1 MICPVILVFH
11 LLRLSIDCCLKRRSK
26 MTNWILAVN
35 LRVLTVLTR
44 RGSLVL
50 FVLVSVSASDR
61 GNMKSFLRSLERV
74 VCCGSRRSG
83 IAGIVFQY
91 PVWGNESKL
100 FKEND
105 HPPLQLIDLYW
116 GSQIFKSSGLLLHSI
131 DLKER
136 HLEIATRILAW
147 QVVMV
152 PQFLAERHRNALFYM
167 FCWCFFCI
175 FFQKSTLKLRILWEF
190 PR

>member
-1 MICPVILVFH
+1 MICPVMLVFH

-35 LRVLTVLTR
+35 LRVLTVLTHGKR
-44 RGSLVL
+44 
-50 FVLVSVSASDR
+50 VSGVICPSFSFSFR
-61 GNMKSFLRSLERV
+61 SGNMKSFLRSLERV
-74 VCCGSRRSG
+74 GCCGSRRSG

-116 GSQIFKSSGLLLHSI
+116 GSQIFKSSVFSCIVSISRKDILKSRLASWHGKSWWFHS
-131 DLKER
+131 
-136 HLEIATRILAW
+136 
-147 QVVMV
+147 
-152 PQFLAERHRNALFYM
+152 F
-167 FCWCFFCI
+167 
-175 FFQKSTLKLRILWEF
+175 
-190 PR
+190 